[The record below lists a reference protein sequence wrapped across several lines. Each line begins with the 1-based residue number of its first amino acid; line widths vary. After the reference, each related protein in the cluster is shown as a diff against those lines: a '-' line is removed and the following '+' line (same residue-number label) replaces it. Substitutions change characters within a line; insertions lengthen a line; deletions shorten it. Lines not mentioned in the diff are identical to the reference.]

1 MIYSRPLSSSGR
13 KNFDRIF
20 NPVEKEPE
28 YAYLI
33 RDLIDNIYC
42 RVAPSK
48 IHGCGLIAVRNIL
61 AGTSVI
67 RTLRKRS
74 WVWLPIAYD
83 LIDPGVRKM
92 LVDFCPFVNGN
103 ARLQKGGLNDIS
115 IDYFLNHS
123 DDPNCHFIKD
133 ELIAIRDI
141 QTEEEVT
148 VNYKQ
153 CFRQGLQN
161 TAVSGQ

>member
-1 MIYSRPLSSSGR
+1 M
-13 KNFDRIF
+13 
-20 NPVEKEPE
+20 
-28 YAYLI
+28 
-33 RDLIDNIYC
+33 
-42 RVAPSK
+42 
-48 IHGCGLIAVRNIL
+48 L
-61 AGTSVI
+61 A
-67 RTLRKRS
+67 
-74 WVWLPIAYD
+74 
-83 LIDPGVRKM
+83 
-92 LVDFCPFVNGN
+92 DFCPFVNGN